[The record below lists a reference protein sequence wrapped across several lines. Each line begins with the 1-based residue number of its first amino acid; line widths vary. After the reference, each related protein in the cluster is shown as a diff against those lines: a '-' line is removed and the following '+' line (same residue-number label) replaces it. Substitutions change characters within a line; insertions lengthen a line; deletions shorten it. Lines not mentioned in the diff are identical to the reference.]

1 MFHLTFLFEHWSYRV
16 KTILNIFRSTL
27 KNFLAEA
34 STHATRE
41 NVWTIYGIM
50 GFIKLLAGKFELG
63 MVQYNNCHRRWYPID
78 VPFLGEYMIVITNRK
93 RVGQIRG
100 QDIYRITS
108 FEIVPFVK
116 DLSSLTPAQVR
127 HMER

>member
-1 MFHLTFLFEHWSYRV
+1 MVPEFYDPEVSREVIVINRSTGNLQCTGMFHLTFLFEHWSYRV

-63 MVQYNNCHRRWYPID
+63 MVQYNNCHRR
-78 VPFLGEYMIVITNRK
+78 
-93 RVGQIRG
+93 
-100 QDIYRITS
+100 
-108 FEIVPFVK
+108 
-116 DLSSLTPAQVR
+116 
-127 HMER
+127 

>member
-1 MFHLTFLFEHWSYRV
+1 
-16 KTILNIFRSTL
+16 
-27 KNFLAEA
+27 
-34 STHATRE
+34 
-41 NVWTIYGIM
+41 
-50 GFIKLLAGKFELG
+50 
-63 MVQYNNCHRRWYPID
+63 
-78 VPFLGEYMIVITNRK
+78 MIVITNRK

-127 HMER
+127 HMECKKEQMEHGN

>member
-1 MFHLTFLFEHWSYRV
+1 
-16 KTILNIFRSTL
+16 
-27 KNFLAEA
+27 
-34 STHATRE
+34 
-41 NVWTIYGIM
+41 
-50 GFIKLLAGKFELG
+50 
-63 MVQYNNCHRRWYPID
+63 
-78 VPFLGEYMIVITNRK
+78 MIVITNRK

-127 HMER
+127 HMECKKEQRDTWNLTFRLLLSGR